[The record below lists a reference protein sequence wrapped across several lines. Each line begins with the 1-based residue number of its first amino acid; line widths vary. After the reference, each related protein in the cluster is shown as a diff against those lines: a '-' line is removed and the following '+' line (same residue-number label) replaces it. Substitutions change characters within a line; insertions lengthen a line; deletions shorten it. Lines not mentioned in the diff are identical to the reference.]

1 MGKTKKMVNMKT
13 AKHILLAVCLAAV
26 AFIADARPHFNPAD
40 TVPLY
45 SRQNKSASYNIGT
58 AIRTA
63 QGFDVTLRRNA
74 YVVAADGIEYELS
87 DDYEWVQLS
96 FKTDQGTK
104 TAYSPVKYLNV
115 EYYELP
121 PRRDDDGTA
130 RYEVIPWFDAE
141 IYYDS
146 VSSSGLIKWSVVKVQ
161 RIYDDGWALCEYDG
175 KIGQVKMEYLKPTE
189 RSYFKSLAAYPTW
202 DVFLDKL
209 LLFVLLVLPFA
220 AGAIICGRRY
230 RSKVIATGIK
240 DKRLDTIAGVLL
252 SLVVPMFLATY
263 ALATHRPFTYD
274 VLRLPE
280 LAHYGLL
287 VFIAT
292 LVYIPLLFYLWALLL
307 VYVVQVCPRWSWK
320 VATWVFFGFL
330 TLEAIAATLDHS
342 FIWGLIGIV
351 LLPCSAILGSIF
363 MNYYISNKRCSNC
376 HSVGSDLVLEKIES
390 TNTTI
395 DKSEDHKNETITEI
409 VHANGHKIPIT
420 HDIDKK
426 YDVFKANRNDV
437 YYMKCSKCGHR
448 WTYEEKKTLST
459 KKKLSSITDNRTGE
473 HVEF

>member
-1 MGKTKKMVNMKT
+1 MKT

-209 LLFVLLVLPFA
+209 L
-220 AGAIICGRRY
+220 
-230 RSKVIATGIK
+230 
-240 DKRLDTIAGVLL
+240 
-252 SLVVPMFLATY
+252 
-263 ALATHRPFTYD
+263 
-274 VLRLPE
+274 
-280 LAHYGLL
+280 
-287 VFIAT
+287 
-292 LVYIPLLFYLWALLL
+292 

-363 MNYYISNKRCSNC
+363 MNYYIYNKRCSNC

-395 DKSEDHKNETITEI
+395 DKSEDHESETITEI

>member
-45 SRQNKSASYNIGT
+45 SRQNKS
-58 AIRTA
+58 
-63 QGFDVTLRRNA
+63 A

-209 LLFVLLVLPFA
+209 LQSHLIPYTNNRSDLFT
-220 AGAIICGRRY
+220 
-230 RSKVIATGIK
+230 KQ
-240 DKRLDTIAGVLL
+240 D
-252 SLVVPMFLATY
+252 LAT
-263 ALATHRPFTYD
+263 L
-274 VLRLPE
+274 
-280 LAHYGLL
+280 
-287 VFIAT
+287 
-292 LVYIPLLFYLWALLL
+292 
-307 VYVVQVCPRWSWK
+307 
-320 VATWVFFGFL
+320 
-330 TLEAIAATLDHS
+330 
-342 FIWGLIGIV
+342 
-351 LLPCSAILGSIF
+351 SI
-363 MNYYISNKRCSNC
+363 
-376 HSVGSDLVLEKIES
+376 
-390 TNTTI
+390 
-395 DKSEDHKNETITEI
+395 
-409 VHANGHKIPIT
+409 
-420 HDIDKK
+420 
-426 YDVFKANRNDV
+426 
-437 YYMKCSKCGHR
+437 
-448 WTYEEKKTLST
+448 
-459 KKKLSSITDNRTGE
+459 
-473 HVEF
+473 

>member
-1 MGKTKKMVNMKT
+1 MVNMKT

-74 YVVAADGIEYELS
+74 YAVAADGIEYELS

-189 RSYFKSLAAYPTW
+189 RSYFKIVHDREIFGRGHVADSCLGCHSEVAKTRPEKKQALIEQAEALKDSTEWKKTTDQYISLQKQWREIGPVPRKKSEQLWKRFRAACDEFFARRDANASPENDFYGN
-202 DVFLDKL
+202 LKAKRKL
-209 LLFVLLVLPFA
+209 IEEIRAFVAGDDETANAEMMREFNERWQAIGHVPYKEKDSILAEFREVMQEKFPLFSRQRSGRQGASSNQHRSPKDLLIAKYNTLQQN
-220 AGAIICGRRY
+220 
-230 RSKVIATGIK
+230 IATYENNIGFFSSSSSGNPLIQQMQAK
-240 DKRLDTIAGVLL
+240 IDEAKA
-252 SLVVPMFLATY
+252 
-263 ALATHRPFTYD
+263 
-274 VLRLPE
+274 E
-280 LAHYGLL
+280 L
-287 VFIAT
+287 
-292 LVYIPLLFYLWALLL
+292 
-307 VYVVQVCPRWSWK
+307 
-320 VATWVFFGFL
+320 
-330 TLEAIAATLDHS
+330 
-342 FIWGLIGIV
+342 
-351 LLPCSAILGSIF
+351 
-363 MNYYISNKRCSNC
+363 
-376 HSVGSDLVLEKIES
+376 
-390 TNTTI
+390 
-395 DKSEDHKNETITEI
+395 
-409 VHANGHKIPIT
+409 
-420 HDIDKK
+420 
-426 YDVFKANRNDV
+426 
-437 YYMKCSKCGHR
+437 
-448 WTYEEKKTLST
+448 
-459 KKKLSSITDNRTGE
+459 KKLEEQIRNAEEESK
-473 HVEF
+473 